1 MKSFK
6 KVLSVV
12 LAVAMMACSM
22 AIVAGADDGNYTTV
36 KTWGITEFANF
47 EGSGLVSDAD
57 HAVLSRN
64 KSVGSAGYGIYGYVC
79 TGTDATV
86 SGGHTYTYVI
96 SMDWSGVCLG
106 DETTRAMAVDCWVMD
121 AEGSPTYASGITNAD
136 IEAAYNSAV
145 ADGFGYTE
153 DGIRFFD
160 IEVELELPE
169 EANGYEGE
177 FRIYTRGFT
186 DYRVFKVSIYD
197 TTADPFHAE
206 PVAVILSGETNAA
219 NDMDGIRTGVDEDG
233 NENPYIENDN
243 YILPRGLRVYRG
255 DFEENKLAL
264 GGTKMNLAAGSY
276 VANYSLFFDGVF
288 CADDAVLAVANVKDA
303 EGTVVATKNVTKADL
318 TRSIKDSNGG
328 NTTGGFFDGT
338 ADVSIPFAVEAEGE
352 YSVEL
357 MTSGLANITVQEVS
371 FAAEIPA
378 EEIAEVETKIGAI
391 GDVKYDP
398 DVPEDSGEL
407 IAAARDAYD
416 ALAEKYGDV
425 SSKIENFEVLTAAES
440 IYANLKEEYDTMIE
454 NAATVDEAIEAI
466 PTPITLESEEA
477 IILAEDTLASFV
489 ESFGEEKANL
499 HITKIADLKEARRL
513 LDELKTPSVIYGDVT
528 GEGNVTVDDAL
539 VVLQGAVGK
548 IELTDAQKLAGD
560 VDGEAGI
567 SVSDALVVLQKAV
580 GKIES
585 LPIPA

>member
-1 MKSFK
+1 MKSLK

-36 KTWGITEFANF
+36 KTWGNTEFANF
-47 EGSGLVSDAD
+47 EGSGLTSDAD
-57 HAVLSRN
+57 HAVLVRR
-64 KSVGSAGYGIYGYVC
+64 KSVGWQGYGIYGMPSGELVDVIAGETYTFEVELDYSGVTLNENQNAIIADFYLQDYDYC
-79 TGTDATV
+79 VEICLTGKQLQEKLDEGNFRYSDDGVRYFVVRGDLAIPTEIEGQTV
-86 SGGHTYTYVI
+86 SGKLVG
-96 SMDWSGVCLG
+96 
-106 DETTRAMAVDCWVMD
+106 
-121 AEGSPTYASGITNAD
+121 
-136 IEAAYNSAV
+136 EA
-145 ADGFGYTE
+145 
-153 DGIRFFD
+153 R
-160 IEVELELPE
+160 LW
-169 EANGYEGE
+169 
-177 FRIYTRGFT
+177 TRGFA
-186 DYRVFKVSIYD
+186 DYRALNMRVYSED
-197 TTADPFHAE
+197 NPFM
-206 PVAVILSGETNAA
+206 PLGEWNFGDMSTA
-219 NDMDGIRTGVDEDG
+219 NDTEGIRTGED
-233 NENPYIENDN
+233 PYIENDN

-264 GGTKMNLAAGSY
+264 GGTKMNLTAGRY
-276 VANYSLFFDGVF
+276 AANYSLFFDGVF
-288 CADDAVLAVANVKDA
+288 CADDAVLAVANVKNA

-338 ADVSIPFAVEAEGE
+338 ADVSVPFTADAEGE

-357 MTSGLANITVQEVS
+357 MTSGLANITVEEVS

-425 SSKIENFEVLTAAES
+425 SSKIENFEVLTSAES
-440 IYANLKEEYDTMIE
+440 IYASLKEEYDTMIE
-454 NAATVDEAIEAI
+454 NAATVNEAIEAI
-466 PTPITLESEEA
+466 PTPITLDSEEA
-477 IILAEDTLASFV
+477 IMLAEDTLASFV
-489 ESFGEEKANL
+489 DSFGEEKANL
-499 HITKIADLKEARRL
+499 HITKIPDLTEAHRL
-513 LDELKTPSVIYGDVT
+513 LDELKNPAVVYGDVNDD
-528 GEGNVTVDDAL
+528 GKVTVDDAL

-548 IELTDAQKLAGD
+548 LDLNDAQKLAGD

-585 LPIPA
+585 LPILA

>member
-36 KTWGITEFANF
+36 KTWGNTEFANF
-47 EGSGLVSDAD
+47 EGSGLTSDAD
-57 HAVLSRN
+57 HAVLVRR
-64 KSVGSAGYGIYGYVC
+64 KSVGWQGYGIYGMPSGELVDVMAGETYTFEVELDYSGVTLNENQNAIIADFYLQDYDYC
-79 TGTDATV
+79 VEICLTSKQLQEKLDEGNFRYSDDGVRYFVVRGDLAIPTEIEGQTV
-86 SGGHTYTYVI
+86 SGKVVG
-96 SMDWSGVCLG
+96 
-106 DETTRAMAVDCWVMD
+106 
-121 AEGSPTYASGITNAD
+121 
-136 IEAAYNSAV
+136 EA
-145 ADGFGYTE
+145 
-153 DGIRFFD
+153 R
-160 IEVELELPE
+160 LW
-169 EANGYEGE
+169 
-177 FRIYTRGFT
+177 TRGFA
-186 DYRVFKVSIYD
+186 DYRALNMRVYSED
-197 TTADPFHAE
+197 NPFM
-206 PVAVILSGETNAA
+206 PLGEWNFGDMSTA
-219 NDMDGIRTGVDEDG
+219 NDTEGIRTGED
-233 NENPYIENDN
+233 PYIENDN

-264 GGTKMNLAAGSY
+264 GGTKMNLTAGSY
-276 VANYSLFFDGVF
+276 AANYSLFFDGVF
-288 CADDAVLAVANVKDA
+288 CADDAVLAVANVKNA

-338 ADVSIPFAVEAEGE
+338 ADVSVPFTADAEGE

-357 MTSGLANITVQEVS
+357 MTSGLANITVEEVS

-407 IAAARDAYD
+407 IAAARDAYN

-425 SSKIENFEVLTAAES
+425 SSKIENFEVLTSAES
-440 IYANLKEEYDTMIE
+440 IYASLKEEYDTMIE

-466 PTPITLESEEA
+466 PTPITLDSEEA

-489 ESFGEEKANL
+489 DSFGEEKANL
-499 HITKIADLKEARRL
+499 HITKIPDLKEARRL
-513 LDELKTPSVIYGDVT
+513 LDEIKNPAVVYGDVT
-528 GEGNVTVDDAL
+528 GEGEVTVDDAL

-548 IELTDAQKLAGD
+548 IELNDAQKLAGD

-585 LPIPA
+585 LPILA

>member
-36 KTWGITEFANF
+36 KTWGNTEFANF
-47 EGSGLVSDAD
+47 EGSGLTSDAD
-57 HAVLSRN
+57 HAVLVRR
-64 KSVGSAGYGIYGYVC
+64 KSVGWQGYGIYGMPSGELVDVIAGETYTFEVELDYSGVTLNENQNALIADFYLQDYDYC
-79 TGTDATV
+79 VEICLTSKQLQEKLDEGNFRYSDDGVRYFVVRGDLAIPTEIKGQTV
-86 SGGHTYTYVI
+86 SGKVVG
-96 SMDWSGVCLG
+96 
-106 DETTRAMAVDCWVMD
+106 
-121 AEGSPTYASGITNAD
+121 
-136 IEAAYNSAV
+136 EA
-145 ADGFGYTE
+145 
-153 DGIRFFD
+153 R
-160 IEVELELPE
+160 LW
-169 EANGYEGE
+169 
-177 FRIYTRGFT
+177 TRGFA
-186 DYRVFKVSIYD
+186 DYRALNMRVYSED
-197 TTADPFHAE
+197 NPFM
-206 PVAVILSGETNAA
+206 PLGEWNFGDMSTA
-219 NDMDGIRTGVDEDG
+219 NDTEGIRTGED
-233 NENPYIENDN
+233 PYIENDN

-264 GGTKMNLAAGSY
+264 GGTKMNLTAGSY
-276 VANYSLFFDGVF
+276 AANYSLFFDGVF
-288 CADDAVLAVANVKDA
+288 CADDAVLAVANVKNA

-338 ADVSIPFAVEAEGE
+338 ADVSVPFTADAEGE

-357 MTSGLANITVQEVS
+357 MTSGLANITVEEVS

-407 IAAARDAYD
+407 IAAARAAYD

-425 SSKIENFEVLTAAES
+425 SSKIENFEVLTSAES
-440 IYANLKEEYDTMIE
+440 IYASLKEEYDTMIE

-466 PTPITLESEEA
+466 PTPITLDSEEA

-489 ESFGEEKANL
+489 DSFGEEKANL
-499 HITKIADLKEARRL
+499 HITKIPDLKEARRL
-513 LDELKTPSVIYGDVT
+513 LDELKNPAVVYGDVT
-528 GEGNVTVDDAL
+528 GDGNVTVDDAR

-548 IELTDAQKLAGD
+548 IELNDAQKLAGD

-585 LPIPA
+585 LPILA

>member
-36 KTWGITEFANF
+36 KTWGNTEFANF
-47 EGSGLVSDAD
+47 EGSGLTSDAD
-57 HAVLSRN
+57 HAVLVRR
-64 KSVGSAGYGIYGYVC
+64 KSVGWQGYGIYGMPSGELVDVMAGETYTFEVELDYSGVTLNENQNAIIADFYLQDYDYC
-79 TGTDATV
+79 VEICLTSKQLQEKLDEGNFRYSDDGVRYFVVRGDLAIPTEIEGQTV
-86 SGGHTYTYVI
+86 SGKVVG
-96 SMDWSGVCLG
+96 
-106 DETTRAMAVDCWVMD
+106 
-121 AEGSPTYASGITNAD
+121 
-136 IEAAYNSAV
+136 EA
-145 ADGFGYTE
+145 
-153 DGIRFFD
+153 R
-160 IEVELELPE
+160 LW
-169 EANGYEGE
+169 
-177 FRIYTRGFT
+177 TRGFA
-186 DYRVFKVSIYD
+186 DYRALNMRVYSED
-197 TTADPFHAE
+197 NPFM
-206 PVAVILSGETNAA
+206 PLGEWNFGDMSTA
-219 NDMDGIRTGVDEDG
+219 NDTEGIRTGED
-233 NENPYIENDN
+233 PYIENDN

-264 GGTKMNLAAGSY
+264 GGTKMNLTAGSY
-276 VANYSLFFDGVF
+276 AANYSLFFDGVF
-288 CADDAVLAVANVKDA
+288 CADDAVLAVANVKNA

-338 ADVSIPFAVEAEGE
+338 ADVSVPFTADAEGE

-357 MTSGLANITVQEVS
+357 MTSGLANITVEEVS

-407 IAAARDAYD
+407 IAAARAAYD

-425 SSKIENFEVLTAAES
+425 SSKIENFEVLTSAES
-440 IYANLKEEYDTMIE
+440 IYASLKEEYDTMIE
-454 NAATVDEAIEAI
+454 NAATVDEAIAAI
-466 PTPITLESEEA
+466 PTPITLDSEEA

-499 HITKIADLKEARRL
+499 HITKIPDLKEARRL
-513 LDELKTPSVIYGDVT
+513 LDELKNPAVVYGDVNDD
-528 GEGNVTVDDAL
+528 GKVTVDDAL

-548 IELTDAQKLAGD
+548 IELNDAQKLAGD

-585 LPIPA
+585 LPILA

>member
-1 MKSFK
+1 MKSLK

-12 LAVAMMACSM
+12 LVVAMMACSM

-36 KTWGITEFANF
+36 KTWGNTEFTNF

-79 TGTDATV
+79 TGTDITV

-121 AEGSPTYASGITNAD
+121 AEGSPTYASSITNAD
-136 IEAAYNSAV
+136 IEAAYNAAV

-160 IEVELELPE
+160 IEVGLELPAE
-169 EANGYEGE
+169 SDGYEGE

-186 DYRVFKVSIYD
+186 DFRVFKVSIYD
-197 TTADPFHAE
+197 TTADPFNAD
-206 PVAVILSGETNAA
+206 PLAVIFTGETNAA
-219 NDMDGIRTGVDEDG
+219 NDMDGIRTGED
-233 NENPYIENDN
+233 PYIENDN

-264 GGTKMNLAAGSY
+264 GGTKMNLTAGSY
-276 VANYSLFFDGVF
+276 AANYSLFFDGVF
-288 CADDAVLAVANVKDA
+288 CADDAVLAVANVKNA

-338 ADVSIPFAVEAEGE
+338 VDVSVPFTADAEGE

-357 MTSGLANITVQEVS
+357 MTSGLANITVEEVS

-407 IAAARDAYD
+407 IAAARDAYN

-425 SSKIENFEVLTAAES
+425 SSKIENFEVLTSAES
-440 IYANLKEEYDTMIE
+440 IYASLKEEYDTMIE
-454 NAATVDEAIEAI
+454 SAATVNEAIEAI
-466 PTPITLESEEA
+466 PTPITLDSEEA
-477 IILAEDTLASFV
+477 IMLAEDTLASFV

-499 HITKIADLKEARRL
+499 HITKIPDLTEALRL
-513 LDELKTPSVIYGDVT
+513 LDELKNPAVVYGDVNDD
-528 GEGNVTVDDAL
+528 GKVTVDDAL

-548 IELTDAQKLAGD
+548 LDLNDAQKLAGD

-585 LPIPA
+585 LPILA

>member
-1 MKSFK
+1 MKSLK

-36 KTWGITEFANF
+36 KTWGNTEFANF
-47 EGSGLVSDAD
+47 EGSGLTSDAD
-57 HAVLSRN
+57 HAVLVRR
-64 KSVGSAGYGIYGYVC
+64 KSVGWQGYGIYGMPSGELVDVMAGETYTFEVELDYSGVTLNENQNAIIADFYLQDYDYC
-79 TGTDATV
+79 VEICLTSKQLQEKLDEGNFRYSDDGVRYFVVRGDLAIPTEIEGQTV
-86 SGGHTYTYVI
+86 SGKVVG
-96 SMDWSGVCLG
+96 
-106 DETTRAMAVDCWVMD
+106 
-121 AEGSPTYASGITNAD
+121 
-136 IEAAYNSAV
+136 EA
-145 ADGFGYTE
+145 
-153 DGIRFFD
+153 R
-160 IEVELELPE
+160 LW
-169 EANGYEGE
+169 
-177 FRIYTRGFT
+177 TRGFA
-186 DYRVFKVSIYD
+186 DYRALNMRVYSED
-197 TTADPFHAE
+197 NPFM
-206 PVAVILSGETNAA
+206 PLGEWNFGDMSTA
-219 NDMDGIRTGVDEDG
+219 NDTEGIRTGED
-233 NENPYIENDN
+233 PYIENDN

-264 GGTKMNLAAGSY
+264 GGTKMNLTAGSY
-276 VANYSLFFDGVF
+276 AANYSLFFDGVF
-288 CADDAVLAVANVKDA
+288 CADDAVLAVANVKNA

-338 ADVSIPFAVEAEGE
+338 ADVSVPFTADAEGE

-357 MTSGLANITVQEVS
+357 MTSGLANITVEEVS

-407 IAAARDAYD
+407 IAAARAAYD

-425 SSKIENFEVLTAAES
+425 SSKIENFEVLTSAES
-440 IYANLKEEYDTMIE
+440 IYASLKEEYDTMIE
-454 NAATVDEAIEAI
+454 NAATVDEAIAAI
-466 PTPITLESEEA
+466 PTPITLDSEEA

-499 HITKIADLKEARRL
+499 HITKIPDLKEARRL
-513 LDELKTPSVIYGDVT
+513 LDELKNPAVVYGDVNDD
-528 GEGNVTVDDAL
+528 GKVTVDDAL

-548 IELTDAQKLAGD
+548 IELNDAQKLAGD

-585 LPIPA
+585 LPILA

>member
-1 MKSFK
+1 MKSLK

-36 KTWGITEFANF
+36 KTWGNTEFANF
-47 EGSGLVSDAD
+47 EGSGLTSDAD
-57 HAVLSRN
+57 HAVLVRR
-64 KSVGSAGYGIYGYVC
+64 KSVGWQGYGIYGMPSGELVDVMAGETYTFEVELDYSGVTLNENQNAIIADFYLQDYDYC
-79 TGTDATV
+79 VEICLTSKQLQEKLDEGNFRYSDDGVRYFVVRGDLAIPTEIEGQTV
-86 SGGHTYTYVI
+86 SGKVVG
-96 SMDWSGVCLG
+96 
-106 DETTRAMAVDCWVMD
+106 
-121 AEGSPTYASGITNAD
+121 
-136 IEAAYNSAV
+136 EA
-145 ADGFGYTE
+145 
-153 DGIRFFD
+153 R
-160 IEVELELPE
+160 LW
-169 EANGYEGE
+169 
-177 FRIYTRGFT
+177 TRGFA
-186 DYRVFKVSIYD
+186 DYRALNMRVYSED
-197 TTADPFHAE
+197 NPFM
-206 PVAVILSGETNAA
+206 PLGEWNFGDMSTA
-219 NDMDGIRTGVDEDG
+219 NDTEGIRTGED
-233 NENPYIENDN
+233 PYIENDN

-264 GGTKMNLAAGSY
+264 GGTKMNLTAGSY
-276 VANYSLFFDGVF
+276 AANYSLFFDGVF
-288 CADDAVLAVANVKDA
+288 CADDAVLAVANVKNA

-338 ADVSIPFAVEAEGE
+338 ADVSVPFTVDAESE

-357 MTSGLANITVQEVS
+357 MTSGLANITVEEVS

-407 IAAARDAYD
+407 IAAARDAYN

-425 SSKIENFEVLTAAES
+425 SSKIENFEVLTSAES
-440 IYANLKEEYDTMIE
+440 IYASLKEEYDTMIE
-454 NAATVDEAIEAI
+454 NAATVDEAIAAI
-466 PTPITLESEEA
+466 PTPITLDSEEA

-489 ESFGEEKANL
+489 DSFGEEKANL
-499 HITKIADLKEARRL
+499 HITKIPDLKEARRL
-513 LDELKTPSVIYGDVT
+513 LDEIINPAVVYGDVN
-528 GEGNVTVDDAL
+528 GDGNVTVDDAL

-548 IELTDAQKLAGD
+548 VELTDAQKLAGD

-585 LPIPA
+585 LPILA

>member
-36 KTWGITEFANF
+36 KTWGNTEFANF
-47 EGSGLVSDAD
+47 EGSGLVSDTGNA
-57 HAVLSRN
+57 AISRN
-64 KSVGSAGYGIYGYVC
+64 KSVGVFGYGIYGFL
-79 TGTDATV
+79 V
-86 SGGHTYTYVI
+86 SEKYGILNTQNGGHTYTYVI
-96 SMDWSGVCLG
+96 SMDWGGVSLG
-106 DETTRAMAVDCWVMD
+106 GEDTRAMVADCWVSD
-121 AEGSPTYASGITNAD
+121 ANESPLYSGNITNAA
-136 IEAAYNSAV
+136 IEAAYNDAV
-145 ADGFGYTE
+145 TNGFSYTE
-153 DGIRFFD
+153 DGNRYFD
-160 IEVELELPE
+160 LEVQIEIPE
-169 EANGYEGE
+169 EVNGYEGE
-177 FRIYTRGFT
+177 FRLYTRGFT
-186 DYRVFKVSIYD
+186 DFRVFNFTVYD
-197 TTADPFHAE
+197 STTDPFHAE
-206 PVAVILSGETNAA
+206 PVVDIDLGELNAA
-219 NDMDGIRTGVDEDG
+219 NDMDGIRTGED
-233 NENPYIENDN
+233 PYIENDN

-264 GGTKMNLAAGSY
+264 GGTKMNLTAGSY
-276 VANYSLFFDGVF
+276 AANYSLFFDGVF
-288 CADDAVLAVANVKDA
+288 CADDAVLAVANVKNA

-338 ADVSIPFAVEAEGE
+338 ADVSIPFAVDAEGE

-407 IAAARDAYD
+407 IAAARAAYD

-454 NAATVDEAIEAI
+454 NAATVDEAIGAI
-466 PTPITLESEEA
+466 PTPITLESEEY
-477 IILAEDTLASFV
+477 IILAEETLASFV

-585 LPIPA
+585 LPILA

>member
-36 KTWGITEFANF
+36 KTWGNTEFVNF
-47 EGSGLVSDAD
+47 EGSGLVSDVD

-79 TGTDATV
+79 TGTDITV

-121 AEGSPTYASGITNAD
+121 AEGSPTYASSITNAD
-136 IEAAYNSAV
+136 IEAAYNAAA

-160 IEVELELPE
+160 IEVGLELPAE
-169 EANGYEGE
+169 SDGYEGE

-186 DYRVFKVSIYD
+186 DFRVFKVSIYD
-197 TTADPFHAE
+197 TTADPFHAD
-206 PVAVILSGETNAA
+206 PLAVILAGETNAA
-219 NDMDGIRTGVDEDG
+219 NDMDGIRTGED
-233 NENPYIENDN
+233 PYIENDN

-264 GGTKMNLAAGSY
+264 GGTKMNLTAGSY
-276 VANYSLFFDGVF
+276 AANYSLFFDGVF
-288 CADDAVLAVANVKDA
+288 CADDAVLAVANVKNA

-338 ADVSIPFAVEAEGE
+338 ADVSVPFTADAEGE

-357 MTSGLANITVQEVS
+357 MTSGLANITVEEVS

-425 SSKIENFEVLTAAES
+425 SSKIENFEVLTSAES
-440 IYANLKEEYDTMIE
+440 IYASLKEEYDTMIE

-466 PTPITLESEEA
+466 PTPVTLASEEA
-477 IILAEDTLASFV
+477 ILLAEDTLASFV
-489 ESFGEEKANL
+489 DSFGEEKANL
-499 HITKIADLKEARRL
+499 HITKIPDLKEARRL
-513 LDELKTPSVIYGDVT
+513 LDELKNPAVVYGDVNDD
-528 GEGNVTVDDAL
+528 GKVTVDDAL

-548 IELTDAQKLAGD
+548 LDLNDAQKLAGD

-585 LPIPA
+585 LPILA

>member
-36 KTWGITEFANF
+36 KTWGNTEFTNF
-47 EGSGLVSDAD
+47 EGSGLVSDVD

-79 TGTDATV
+79 TGTDITV

-121 AEGSPTYASGITNAD
+121 AEGSPTYASSITNAD
-136 IEAAYNSAV
+136 IEAAYNAAA

-160 IEVELELPE
+160 IEVGLELPAE
-169 EANGYEGE
+169 SDGYEGE

-186 DYRVFKVSIYD
+186 DFRVFKVSIYD
-197 TTADPFHAE
+197 TTADPFHAD
-206 PVAVILSGETNAA
+206 PLAVILAGETNAA
-219 NDMDGIRTGVDEDG
+219 NDMDGIRTGED
-233 NENPYIENDN
+233 PYIENDN

-264 GGTKMNLAAGSY
+264 GGTKMNLTAGSY
-276 VANYSLFFDGVF
+276 AANYSLFFDGVF
-288 CADDAVLAVANVKDA
+288 CADDAVLAVANVKNA

-338 ADVSIPFAVEAEGE
+338 ADVSVPFTADAEGE

-357 MTSGLANITVQEVS
+357 MTSGLANITVEEVS

-407 IAAARDAYD
+407 IAAARDAYN

-425 SSKIENFEVLTAAES
+425 SSKIENFEVLTSAES
-440 IYANLKEEYDTMIE
+440 IYASLKEEYDTMIE

-466 PTPITLESEEA
+466 PTPVTLASEEA
-477 IILAEDTLASFV
+477 ILLAEDTLASFV
-489 ESFGEEKANL
+489 DSFGEEKANL
-499 HITKIADLKEARRL
+499 HITKIPDLKEARRL
-513 LDELKTPSVIYGDVT
+513 LDELKNPAVVYGDVNDD
-528 GEGNVTVDDAL
+528 GKVTVDDAL

-548 IELTDAQKLAGD
+548 IELNDAQKLAGD

-585 LPIPA
+585 LPILA

>member
-36 KTWGITEFANF
+36 KTWGNTEFANF
-47 EGSGLVSDAD
+47 EGSGLTSDAD
-57 HAVLSRN
+57 HAVLVRR
-64 KSVGSAGYGIYGYVC
+64 KSVGWQGYGIYGMPSGELVDVMAGETYTFEVELDYSGVTLNENQNAIIADFYLQDYDYC
-79 TGTDATV
+79 VEICLTSKQLQEKLDEGNFRYSDDGVRYFVVRGDLAIPTEIEGQTV
-86 SGGHTYTYVI
+86 SGKVVG
-96 SMDWSGVCLG
+96 
-106 DETTRAMAVDCWVMD
+106 
-121 AEGSPTYASGITNAD
+121 
-136 IEAAYNSAV
+136 EA
-145 ADGFGYTE
+145 
-153 DGIRFFD
+153 R
-160 IEVELELPE
+160 LW
-169 EANGYEGE
+169 
-177 FRIYTRGFT
+177 TRGFA
-186 DYRVFKVSIYD
+186 DYRALNMRVYSED
-197 TTADPFHAE
+197 NPFM
-206 PVAVILSGETNAA
+206 PLGEWNFGDMSTA
-219 NDMDGIRTGVDEDG
+219 NDTEGIRTGED
-233 NENPYIENDN
+233 PYIENDN

-264 GGTKMNLAAGSY
+264 GGTKMNLTAGSY
-276 VANYSLFFDGVF
+276 AANYSLFFDGVF
-288 CADDAVLAVANVKDA
+288 CADDAVLAVANVKNA

-338 ADVSIPFAVEAEGE
+338 ADVSVPFTADAEGE

-357 MTSGLANITVQEVS
+357 MTSGLANITVEEVS

-407 IAAARDAYD
+407 IAAARDAYN

-425 SSKIENFEVLTAAES
+425 SSKIENFEVLTSAES
-440 IYANLKEEYDTMIE
+440 IYASLKEEYDTMIE
-454 NAATVDEAIEAI
+454 NAATVDEAIAAI
-466 PTPITLESEEA
+466 PTPITLDSEEA

-489 ESFGEEKANL
+489 DSFGEEKANL
-499 HITKIADLKEARRL
+499 HITKIPDLKEARRL
-513 LDELKTPSVIYGDVT
+513 LDEIINPAVVYGDVN
-528 GEGNVTVDDAL
+528 GDGNVTVDDAL

-548 IELTDAQKLAGD
+548 VELTDAQKLAGD

-585 LPIPA
+585 LPILA

>member
-36 KTWGITEFANF
+36 KTWGNTEFTNF

-79 TGTDATV
+79 TGTDITV

-121 AEGSPTYASGITNAD
+121 AEGSPTYASSITNAD
-136 IEAAYNSAV
+136 IEAAYNAAA

-160 IEVELELPE
+160 IEVGLELPAE
-169 EANGYEGE
+169 SDGYEGE

-186 DYRVFKVSIYD
+186 DFRVFKVSIYD
-197 TTADPFHAE
+197 TTADPFNAD
-206 PVAVILSGETNAA
+206 PVAVIFTGETNAA
-219 NDMDGIRTGVDEDG
+219 NDMDGIRTGVDEEG

-264 GGTKMNLAAGSY
+264 GGTKMNLTAGSY
-276 VANYSLFFDGVF
+276 AANYSLFFDGVF
-288 CADDAVLAVANVKDA
+288 CADDAVLAVANVKNA
-303 EGTVVATKNVTKADL
+303 EETVVATKNVTKADL

-338 ADVSIPFAVEAEGE
+338 ADVSVPFTADAEGE

-357 MTSGLANITVQEVS
+357 MTSGLANITVEEVS

-407 IAAARDAYD
+407 IAAARDAYN

-425 SSKIENFEVLTAAES
+425 SSMVDNFEVLTSAENV
-440 IYANLKEEYDTMIE
+440 YANLKEEYDTMIE
-454 NAATVDEAIEAI
+454 NAATVDEAINAI
-466 PTPITLESEEA
+466 EFPITKDSEDA
-477 IILAEDTLASFV
+477 IVTAEETRDSFIEYFGQEKADLHIKGLATLA
-489 ESFGEEKANL
+489 KAREDFDKL
-499 HITKIADLKEARRL
+499 SD
-513 LDELKTPSVIYGDVT
+513 VVYGDVNGD
-528 GEGNVTVDDAL
+528 GEVTVADAL
-539 VVLQGAVGK
+539 MVLQHSVGK
-548 IELTDAQKLAGD
+548 ITLDETVLKNAD
-560 VDGEAGI
+560 VDGEEGI
-567 SVSDALVVLQKAV
+567 AVTDALAILQASV
-580 GKIES
+580 NKIT
-585 LPIPA
+585 LPIVK

>member
-36 KTWGITEFANF
+36 KTWGNTEFTNF

-79 TGTDATV
+79 TGTDITV

-121 AEGSPTYASGITNAD
+121 AEGSPTYASSITNAD
-136 IEAAYNSAV
+136 IEAAYNAAV

-160 IEVELELPE
+160 IEVGLELPTE
-169 EANGYEGE
+169 SDGYEGE

-186 DYRVFKVSIYD
+186 DFRVFKVSIYD
-197 TTADPFHAE
+197 TTADPFHAD
-206 PVAVILSGETNAA
+206 PLAVIFTGETNAA
-219 NDMDGIRTGVDEDG
+219 NDMEGIRTGED
-233 NENPYIENDN
+233 PYIENDN

-264 GGTKMNLAAGSY
+264 GGTKMNLTAGSY
-276 VANYSLFFDGVF
+276 AANYSLFFDGVF
-288 CADDAVLAVANVKDA
+288 CADDAVLAVANVKNA

-338 ADVSIPFAVEAEGE
+338 ADVSVPFTADAEGE

-357 MTSGLANITVQEVS
+357 MTSGLANITVEEVS

-407 IAAARDAYD
+407 IAAARDAYN

-425 SSKIENFEVLTAAES
+425 SSKIENFEVLTSAES
-440 IYANLKEEYDTMIE
+440 IYASLKEEYDTMIE
-454 NAATVDEAIEAI
+454 NAATVDEAIAAI
-466 PTPITLESEEA
+466 PTPITLDSEEA

-489 ESFGEEKANL
+489 DSFGEEKANL
-499 HITKIADLKEARRL
+499 HITKIPDLKEARRL
-513 LDELKTPSVIYGDVT
+513 LDEIINPAVVYGDVNGD
-528 GEGNVTVDDAL
+528 GEVTVDDAL

-548 IELTDAQKLAGD
+548 VELTDAQKLAGD

-585 LPIPA
+585 LPILA

>member
-1 MKSFK
+1 MKSLK

-36 KTWGITEFANF
+36 KTWGNTEFTNF

-79 TGTDATV
+79 TGTDITV

-121 AEGSPTYASGITNAD
+121 AEGSPTYASSITNAD
-136 IEAAYNSAV
+136 IEAAYNAAV

-160 IEVELELPE
+160 IEVGLELPAE
-169 EANGYEGE
+169 SDGYEGE

-186 DYRVFKVSIYD
+186 DFRVFKVSIYD
-197 TTADPFHAE
+197 TTADPFNAD
-206 PVAVILSGETNAA
+206 PLAVIFTGETNAA
-219 NDMDGIRTGVDEDG
+219 NDMDGIRTGED
-233 NENPYIENDN
+233 PYIENDN

-264 GGTKMNLAAGSY
+264 GGTKMNLTAGSY
-276 VANYSLFFDGVF
+276 AANYSLFFDGVF
-288 CADDAVLAVANVKDA
+288 CADDAVLAVANVKNA

-338 ADVSIPFAVEAEGE
+338 ADVSVPFTVDAESE

-357 MTSGLANITVQEVS
+357 MTSGLANITVEEVS

-407 IAAARDAYD
+407 IAAARDAYN

-425 SSKIENFEVLTAAES
+425 SSKIENFEVLTSAES
-440 IYANLKEEYDTMIE
+440 IYASLKEEYDTMIE
-454 NAATVDEAIEAI
+454 NAATVDEAIAAI
-466 PTPITLESEEA
+466 PTPITLDSEEA

-489 ESFGEEKANL
+489 DSFGEEKANL
-499 HITKIADLKEARRL
+499 HITKIPDLKEARRL
-513 LDELKTPSVIYGDVT
+513 LDEIINPAVVYGDVN
-528 GEGNVTVDDAL
+528 GDGNVTVDDAL

-548 IELTDAQKLAGD
+548 VELTDAQKLAGD

-585 LPIPA
+585 LPILA

>member
-36 KTWGITEFANF
+36 KTWGNTEFANF
-47 EGSGLVSDAD
+47 EGSGLTSDAD
-57 HAVLSRN
+57 HAVLVRR
-64 KSVGSAGYGIYGYVC
+64 KSVGWQGYGIYGMPSGELVDVIAGETYTFEVELDYSGVTLNENQNAIIADFYLQDYDYC
-79 TGTDATV
+79 VEICLTGKQLQEKLDEGNFRYSDDGVRYFVVRGDLAIPTEIEGQTV
-86 SGGHTYTYVI
+86 SGKLVG
-96 SMDWSGVCLG
+96 
-106 DETTRAMAVDCWVMD
+106 
-121 AEGSPTYASGITNAD
+121 
-136 IEAAYNSAV
+136 EA
-145 ADGFGYTE
+145 
-153 DGIRFFD
+153 R
-160 IEVELELPE
+160 LW
-169 EANGYEGE
+169 
-177 FRIYTRGFT
+177 TRGFA
-186 DYRVFKVSIYD
+186 DYRALNMRVYSED
-197 TTADPFHAE
+197 NPFM
-206 PVAVILSGETNAA
+206 PLGEWNFGDMSTA
-219 NDMDGIRTGVDEDG
+219 NDTEGIRTGEY
-233 NENPYIENDN
+233 PYIENDN

-264 GGTKMNLAAGSY
+264 GGTKMNLTAGSY
-276 VANYSLFFDGVF
+276 AANYSLFFDGVF
-288 CADDAVLAVANVKDA
+288 CADDAVLAVANVKNA

-338 ADVSIPFAVEAEGE
+338 ADVSVPFTVDAESE

-357 MTSGLANITVQEVS
+357 MTSGLANITVEEVS

-407 IAAARDAYD
+407 IAAARDAYN

-425 SSKIENFEVLTAAES
+425 SSKIENFEVLTSAES
-440 IYANLKEEYDTMIE
+440 IYASLKEEYDTMIE

-466 PTPITLESEEA
+466 PTPITLDSEEA

-489 ESFGEEKANL
+489 DSFGEEKANL
-499 HITKIADLKEARRL
+499 HITKIPDLKEARRL
-513 LDELKTPSVIYGDVT
+513 LDELKNPAVVYGDLT
-528 GEGNVTVDDAL
+528 GDGNVTVDDAL

-548 IELTDAQKLAGD
+548 IELNDAQKLAGD

-585 LPIPA
+585 LPILA

>member
-36 KTWGITEFANF
+36 KTWGNTEFANF
-47 EGSGLVSDAD
+47 EGSGLVSEVNNA
-57 HAVLSRN
+57 AISRN
-64 KSVGSAGYGIYGYVC
+64 KSVGVYGYGIYGFLVSEKS
-79 TGTDATV
+79 ATLNTQN
-86 SGGHTYTYVI
+86 GGHTYTYVI
-96 SMDWSGVCLG
+96 SMDWGGVALG
-106 DETTRAMAVDCWVMD
+106 GEDTRAMVADCWVSD
-121 AEGSPTYASGITNAD
+121 ANESPLYSGNITNAA
-136 IEAAYNSAV
+136 IEAAYNDAV
-145 ADGFGYTE
+145 TNGFSYTE
-153 DGIRFFD
+153 DGNRYFD
-160 IEVELELPE
+160 LEVQIEIPE
-169 EANGYEGE
+169 EVNGYEGE
-177 FRIYTRGFT
+177 FRLYTRGFT
-186 DYRVFKVSIYD
+186 DFRVFNFTVYD
-197 TTADPFHAE
+197 TTADPFLSD
-206 PVAVILSGETNAA
+206 PVVDIDLGELNAA
-219 NDMDGIRTGVDEDG
+219 NDMDGIRTGED
-233 NENPYIENDN
+233 PYIENDN

-264 GGTKMNLAAGSY
+264 GGTKMNLTAGSY
-276 VANYSLFFDGVF
+276 AANYSLFFDGVF
-288 CADDAVLAVANVKDA
+288 CADDAVLAVANVKNA

-338 ADVSIPFAVEAEGE
+338 ADVSVPFTADAEGE

-357 MTSGLANITVQEVS
+357 MTSGLANITVEEVS

-407 IAAARDAYD
+407 IAAARDAYN

-425 SSKIENFEVLTAAES
+425 SSKIENFEVLTSAES
-440 IYANLKEEYDTMIE
+440 IYASLKEEYDTMIE
-454 NAATVDEAIEAI
+454 NAATVDEAIAAI
-466 PTPITLESEEA
+466 PTPITLDSEEA

-489 ESFGEEKANL
+489 DSFGEEKANL
-499 HITKIADLKEARRL
+499 HITKIPDLKEARRL
-513 LDELKTPSVIYGDVT
+513 LDEIINPAVVYGDVN
-528 GEGNVTVDDAL
+528 GDGNVTVDDAL

-548 IELTDAQKLAGD
+548 VELTDAQKLAGD

-585 LPIPA
+585 LPILA

>member
-1 MKSFK
+1 MKSLK

-36 KTWGITEFANF
+36 KTWGNTEFTNF

-79 TGTDATV
+79 TGTDITV

-121 AEGSPTYASGITNAD
+121 AEGSPTYASSITNAD
-136 IEAAYNSAV
+136 IEAAYNTAA

-160 IEVELELPE
+160 IEVGLELPAE
-169 EANGYEGE
+169 SDGYEGE

-186 DYRVFKVSIYD
+186 DFRVFKVSIYD
-197 TTADPFHAE
+197 TTADPFHAD
-206 PVAVILSGETNAA
+206 PLAVILAGETNAA
-219 NDMDGIRTGVDEDG
+219 NDMDGIRTGED
-233 NENPYIENDN
+233 PYIENDN
-243 YILPRGLRVYRG
+243 YIIPRGLRVYRG

-264 GGTKMNLAAGSY
+264 GGTKMNLTAGSY
-276 VANYSLFFDGVF
+276 AANYSLFFDGVF
-288 CADDAVLAVANVKDA
+288 CADDAVLAVANVKNA

-338 ADVSIPFAVEAEGE
+338 VDVSVPFTADAEGE

-357 MTSGLANITVQEVS
+357 MTSGLANITVEEVS

-407 IAAARDAYD
+407 IAAARDAYN

-425 SSKIENFEVLTAAES
+425 SSKIENFEVLTSAES
-440 IYANLKEEYDTMIE
+440 IYASLKEEYDTMIE

-466 PTPITLESEEA
+466 PTPITLDSEEA

-499 HITKIADLKEARRL
+499 HITKIPDLTEARRL
-513 LDELKTPSVIYGDVT
+513 LDEIKNPAVVYGDVT
-528 GEGNVTVDDAL
+528 GEGEVTVDDAL

-548 IELTDAQKLAGD
+548 IELNDAQKLAGD

-585 LPIPA
+585 LPILA

>member
-36 KTWGITEFANF
+36 KTWGNTEFANF

-79 TGTDATV
+79 TGTDITV

-121 AEGSPTYASGITNAD
+121 AEGSPTYASSITNAD
-136 IEAAYNSAV
+136 IEAAYNAAA

-160 IEVELELPE
+160 IEVGLELPAE
-169 EANGYEGE
+169 SDGYEGE

-186 DYRVFKVSIYD
+186 DFRVFKVSIYD
-197 TTADPFHAE
+197 TTADPFHAD
-206 PVAVILSGETNAA
+206 PLAVILAGETNAA
-219 NDMDGIRTGVDEDG
+219 NDMDGIRTGED
-233 NENPYIENDN
+233 PYIENDN

-264 GGTKMNLAAGSY
+264 GGTKMNLTAGSY
-276 VANYSLFFDGVF
+276 AANYSLFFDGVF
-288 CADDAVLAVANVKDA
+288 CADDAVLAVANVKNA

-338 ADVSIPFAVEAEGE
+338 ADVSVPFTADAEGE

-357 MTSGLANITVQEVS
+357 MTSGLANITVEEVS

-407 IAAARDAYD
+407 IAAARAAYD

-425 SSKIENFEVLTAAES
+425 SSKIENFEVLTSAES
-440 IYANLKEEYDTMIE
+440 IYASLKEEYDTMIE
-454 NAATVDEAIEAI
+454 NAATVNEAIEAI
-466 PTPITLESEEA
+466 PTPITLDSEEA
-477 IILAEDTLASFV
+477 IMLAEDTLASFV

-499 HITKIADLKEARRL
+499 HITKIPDLKEARRL
-513 LDELKTPSVIYGDVT
+513 LDEIKNPSVVYGDVT
-528 GEGNVTVDDAL
+528 GEGDVTVDDAL
-539 VVLQGAVGK
+539 LALQGAVGK
-548 IELTDAQKLAGD
+548 IQLTEQQTKSAD
-560 VDGEAGI
+560 VDGTQGVT
-567 SVSDALVVLQKAV
+567 VSDALLILQKAV
-580 GKIES
+580 GKVEG
-585 LPIPA
+585 LPIED

>member
-1 MKSFK
+1 MKSLK

-36 KTWGITEFANF
+36 KTWGNTEFTNF

-79 TGTDATV
+79 TGTDITV

-121 AEGSPTYASGITNAD
+121 AEGSPTYASSITNAD
-136 IEAAYNSAV
+136 IEAAYNTAA

-160 IEVELELPE
+160 IEVGLELPAE
-169 EANGYEGE
+169 SDGYEGE

-186 DYRVFKVSIYD
+186 DFRVFKVSIYD
-197 TTADPFHAE
+197 TTADPFHAD
-206 PVAVILSGETNAA
+206 PLAVILAGETNAA
-219 NDMDGIRTGVDEDG
+219 NDMDGIRTGED
-233 NENPYIENDN
+233 PYIENDN
-243 YILPRGLRVYRG
+243 YIIPRGLRVYRG

-264 GGTKMNLAAGSY
+264 GGTKMNLTAGSY
-276 VANYSLFFDGVF
+276 AANYSLFFDGVF
-288 CADDAVLAVANVKDA
+288 CADDAVLAVANVKNA

-328 NTTGGFFDGT
+328 NTTGGFCDGT
-338 ADVSIPFAVEAEGE
+338 VDVSVPFTVDAEGE

-357 MTSGLANITVQEVS
+357 MTSGLANITVEEVS

-407 IAAARDAYD
+407 IAAARDAYN

-425 SSKIENFEVLTAAES
+425 SSKIENFEVLTSAES
-440 IYANLKEEYDTMIE
+440 IYASLKEEYDTMIE

-466 PTPITLESEEA
+466 PTPITLDSEEA

-499 HITKIADLKEARRL
+499 HITKIPDLTEARRL
-513 LDELKTPSVIYGDVT
+513 LDEIKNPAVVYGDVT
-528 GEGNVTVDDAL
+528 GEGEVTVDDAL

-548 IELTDAQKLAGD
+548 IELNDAQKLAGD

-585 LPIPA
+585 LPILA

>member
-1 MKSFK
+1 MKSLK

-36 KTWGITEFANF
+36 KTWGNTEFTNF

-79 TGTDATV
+79 TGTDITV

-121 AEGSPTYASGITNAD
+121 AEGSPTYASSITNAD
-136 IEAAYNSAV
+136 IEAAYNAAV

-160 IEVELELPE
+160 IEVGLELPAE
-169 EANGYEGE
+169 SDGYEGE

-186 DYRVFKVSIYD
+186 DFRVFKVSIYD
-197 TTADPFHAE
+197 TTADPFHAD
-206 PVAVILSGETNAA
+206 PLAVIFTGETNAA
-219 NDMDGIRTGVDEDG
+219 NDMDGIRTGED
-233 NENPYIENDN
+233 PYIENDN

-264 GGTKMNLAAGSY
+264 GGTKMNLTAGSY
-276 VANYSLFFDGVF
+276 AANYSLFFDGVF
-288 CADDAVLAVANVKDA
+288 CADDAVLAVANVKNA

-338 ADVSIPFAVEAEGE
+338 ADVSVPFTVDAESE

-357 MTSGLANITVQEVS
+357 MTSGLANITVEEVS

-407 IAAARDAYD
+407 IAAARDAYN

-425 SSKIENFEVLTAAES
+425 SSKIENFEVLTSAES
-440 IYANLKEEYDTMIE
+440 IYASLKEEYDTMIE
-454 NAATVDEAIEAI
+454 NAATVDEAIAAI
-466 PTPITLESEEA
+466 PTPITLDSEEA

-489 ESFGEEKANL
+489 DSFGEEKANL
-499 HITKIADLKEARRL
+499 HITKIPDLKEARRL
-513 LDELKTPSVIYGDVT
+513 LDEIINPAVVYGDVN
-528 GEGNVTVDDAL
+528 GDGNVTVDDAL

-548 IELTDAQKLAGD
+548 VELTDAQKLAGD

-585 LPIPA
+585 LPILA

>member
-1 MKSFK
+1 MKSLK

-36 KTWGITEFANF
+36 KTWGNTEFTNF

-79 TGTDATV
+79 TGTDITV

-106 DETTRAMAVDCWVMD
+106 DETTRAMAVDCWVPD
-121 AEGSPTYASGITNAD
+121 ANESPTYASSITNAD
-136 IEAAYNSAV
+136 IEAAYNAAA

-160 IEVELELPE
+160 IEVGMELPAE
-169 EANGYEGE
+169 SDEYEGE

-186 DYRVFKVSIYD
+186 DFRVFKVSIYD
-197 TTADPFHAE
+197 TTADPFHAD
-206 PVAVILSGETNAA
+206 PLAVILAGETNAA
-219 NDMDGIRTGVDEDG
+219 NDMDGIRTGED
-233 NENPYIENDN
+233 PYIENDN

-264 GGTKMNLAAGSY
+264 GGTKMNLTAGSY
-276 VANYSLFFDGVF
+276 AANYSLFFDGVF
-288 CADDAVLAVANVKDA
+288 CADDAVLAVANVKNA

-338 ADVSIPFAVEAEGE
+338 ADVSVPFTADAEGE

-357 MTSGLANITVQEVS
+357 MTSGLANITVEEVS

-407 IAAARDAYD
+407 IAAARAAYD

-425 SSKIENFEVLTAAES
+425 SSKIENFEVLTSAES
-440 IYANLKEEYDTMIE
+440 IYASLKEEYDTMIE
-454 NAATVDEAIEAI
+454 NAATVDEAIAAI
-466 PTPITLESEEA
+466 PTPITLDSEEA

-499 HITKIADLKEARRL
+499 HITKIPDLKEARRL
-513 LDELKTPSVIYGDVT
+513 LDEIINPAVVYGDVN
-528 GEGNVTVDDAL
+528 GDGNVTVDDAL

-548 IELTDAQKLAGD
+548 VELTDAQKLAGD

-585 LPIPA
+585 LPILA

>member
-1 MKSFK
+1 MKSLK

-36 KTWGITEFANF
+36 KTWGNTEFVNF
-47 EGSGLVSDAD
+47 EGSGLVSDVD

-79 TGTDATV
+79 TGTDITV

-121 AEGSPTYASGITNAD
+121 AEGSPTYASSITNAD
-136 IEAAYNSAV
+136 IEAAYNAAA

-160 IEVELELPE
+160 IEVGLELPAE
-169 EANGYEGE
+169 SDGYEGE

-186 DYRVFKVSIYD
+186 DFRVFKVSIYD
-197 TTADPFHAE
+197 TTADPFHAD
-206 PVAVILSGETNAA
+206 PLAVILAGETNAA
-219 NDMDGIRTGVDEDG
+219 NDMDGIRTGED
-233 NENPYIENDN
+233 PYIENDN

-264 GGTKMNLAAGSY
+264 GGTKMNLTAGSY
-276 VANYSLFFDGVF
+276 AANYSLFFDGVF
-288 CADDAVLAVANVKDA
+288 CADDAVLAVANVKNA

-338 ADVSIPFAVEAEGE
+338 ADVSVPFTADAEGE

-357 MTSGLANITVQEVS
+357 MTSGLANITVEEVS

-425 SSKIENFEVLTAAES
+425 SSKIENFEVLTSAES
-440 IYANLKEEYDTMIE
+440 IYASLKEEYDTMIE

-466 PTPITLESEEA
+466 PTPITLDSEEA

-489 ESFGEEKANL
+489 DSFGEEKANL
-499 HITKIADLKEARRL
+499 HITKIPDLKEARRL
-513 LDELKTPSVIYGDVT
+513 LDELKNPAVVYGDVNDD
-528 GEGNVTVDDAL
+528 GKVTVDDAL

-548 IELTDAQKLAGD
+548 LDLNDAQKLAGD

-585 LPIPA
+585 LPILA

>member
-1 MKSFK
+1 MKSLK

-36 KTWGITEFANF
+36 KTWGNTEFTNF

-79 TGTDATV
+79 TGTDITV

-106 DETTRAMAVDCWVMD
+106 DETTVAMAVDCWVPD
-121 AEGSPTYASGITNAD
+121 ANESPTYKSNITNAD
-136 IEAAYNSAV
+136 IEAAYNAAA

-160 IEVELELPE
+160 IEVGLELPAE
-169 EANGYEGE
+169 SDGYEGE

-197 TTADPFHAE
+197 TTADPFHAD
-206 PVAVILSGETNAA
+206 PLAVIFTGETNAA
-219 NDMDGIRTGVDEDG
+219 NDMDGIRTGED
-233 NENPYIENDN
+233 PYIENDN

-264 GGTKMNLAAGSY
+264 GGTKMNLTAGSY
-276 VANYSLFFDGVF
+276 AASYSLFFDGVF
-288 CADDAVLAVANVKDA
+288 CADDAVLAVANVKNA

-338 ADVSIPFAVEAEGE
+338 ADVSVPFTVDAESE

-357 MTSGLANITVQEVS
+357 MTSGLANITVEEVS

-407 IAAARDAYD
+407 IAAARDAYN

-425 SSKIENFEVLTAAES
+425 SSKIENFEVLTSAES
-440 IYANLKEEYDTMIE
+440 IYASLKEEYDTMIE
-454 NAATVDEAIEAI
+454 NAATVNEAIEAI
-466 PTPITLESEEA
+466 PTPITLDSEEA
-477 IILAEDTLASFV
+477 ILLAEDTLASFV
-489 ESFGEEKANL
+489 DSFGEEKANL
-499 HITKIADLKEARRL
+499 HITKIPDLKEARRL
-513 LDELKTPSVIYGDVT
+513 LDEIINPAVVYGDVN
-528 GEGNVTVDDAL
+528 GDGNVTVDDAL

-548 IELTDAQKLAGD
+548 VELTDAQKLAGD

-585 LPIPA
+585 LPILA

>member
-36 KTWGITEFANF
+36 KTWGNTEFANF
-47 EGSGLVSDAD
+47 EGSGLTSDAD
-57 HAVLSRN
+57 HAVLVRR
-64 KSVGSAGYGIYGYVC
+64 KSVGWQGYGIYGMPSGELVDVIAGETYTFEVELDYSGVTLNENQNALIADFYLQDYDYC
-79 TGTDATV
+79 VEICLTSKQLQEKLDEGNFRYSDDGVRYFVVRGDLAIPTEIEGQTV
-86 SGGHTYTYVI
+86 SGKVVG
-96 SMDWSGVCLG
+96 
-106 DETTRAMAVDCWVMD
+106 
-121 AEGSPTYASGITNAD
+121 
-136 IEAAYNSAV
+136 EA
-145 ADGFGYTE
+145 
-153 DGIRFFD
+153 R
-160 IEVELELPE
+160 LW
-169 EANGYEGE
+169 
-177 FRIYTRGFT
+177 TRGFA
-186 DYRVFKVSIYD
+186 DYRALNMRVYSED
-197 TTADPFHAE
+197 NPFM
-206 PVAVILSGETNAA
+206 PLGEWNFGDMSTA
-219 NDMDGIRTGVDEDG
+219 NDTEGIRTGED
-233 NENPYIENDN
+233 PYIENDN

-264 GGTKMNLAAGSY
+264 GGTKMNLTAGSY
-276 VANYSLFFDGVF
+276 AANYSLFFDGVF
-288 CADDAVLAVANVKDA
+288 CADDAVLAVANVKNA

-338 ADVSIPFAVEAEGE
+338 ADVSVPFTVDAEGE

-357 MTSGLANITVQEVS
+357 MTSGLANITVEEVS

-407 IAAARDAYD
+407 IAAARAAYD

-425 SSKIENFEVLTAAES
+425 SSKIENFEVLTSAES
-440 IYANLKEEYDTMIE
+440 IYASLKEEYDTMIE

-466 PTPITLESEEA
+466 PTPVTLASEEA
-477 IILAEDTLASFV
+477 ILLAEDTLASFV

-499 HITKIADLKEARRL
+499 HITKIPDLKEARRL
-513 LDELKTPSVIYGDVT
+513 LDELKNPAVVYGDVT
-528 GEGNVTVDDAL
+528 GEGDVTVDDAL

-548 IELTDAQKLAGD
+548 IELNDAQKLAGD